1 MFEEFSLGESDNYT
15 LGDTDNFTLDNS
27 FEVDNLELQDKDS
40 DKIDIEDFYKNFV
53 GAFVNS
59 KYKENEYEDF
69 ILQGKI
75 KAKLIYDFFKIK
87 PFQKPSEAE
96 KEKITELCNK
106 LISEAEI
113 FTRTDVEKRNI
124 LVNCI
129 GTLKSIFTT
138 GKSSIISERL
148 KELTWNSL
156 EITIDEKC
164 EDGIVSMS
172 EIVSLLKAGIKLGLV
187 YDFESK
193 RSFFNELKNKI
204 DERNARIESFEVVF
218 KEWFEEYAS
227 KNPEAYSTTLKNQLI
242 IARKYKELE
251 FLAGNNKNTS
261 DKEYVLN
268 FEENLS
274 KLGIKLGEK
283 TIKKKTKSQKSGKE
297 TEAET
302 KNEIETETAEPDK
315 IETVEKKKI
324 TPKKQIT
331 SDMIFVDEG
340 SFMMGNDNTVLN
352 EKPEHLVLLKSFYIC
367 NHEVTQSEYLSVME
381 NNPSVFCSNPVEGEL
396 QENRPVEYVS
406 WFDAIYY
413 CNKKSIIEGLIPC
426 YSIHGETNPGSWQYS
441 PHKGNDFIDTVNC
454 NFEANGYRLPTEAE
468 WEYAAKGA
476 GKSKKCKFAG
486 SNDIDA
492 VAWYSNNS
500 EDKTH
505 EVRKKSPN
513 ELGLFDMTGNV
524 YEWCWDRYD
533 YYSSSDTKNPHGAL
547 WASSRVLRGGS
558 WHGNDYNGSVTNRN
572 NDFPK
577 NRFGYY
583 GFRVVRSV
591 K

>member
-1 MFEEFSLGESDNYT
+1 MSEEFSLGESDNYT
-15 LGDTDNFTLDNS
+15 LGDTDTFTLDNS
-27 FEVDNLELQDKDS
+27 FEVDTSELQDKDS

-156 EITIDEKC
+156 DITIDEKC

-172 EIVSLLKAGIKLGLV
+172 EIVNLLKAGIKLGLV

-193 RSFFNELKNKI
+193 KSFFNELKNKI

-251 FLAGNNKNTS
+251 LLAGNNIKTS
-261 DKEYVLN
+261 DKEYVIN
-268 FEENLS
+268 FEKNLE
-274 KLGIKLGEK
+274 KLGIKLGERK
-283 TIKKKTKSQKSGKE
+283 EKKQTAKETKDFDKDSYKEIDEIVLPETGIETIKENQ
-297 TEAET
+297 
-302 KNEIETETAEPDK
+302 NINL
-315 IETVEKKKI
+315 
-324 TPKKQIT
+324 TP
-331 SDMIFVDEG
+331 DMIFVEG
-340 SFMMGNDNTVLN
+340 GTFNMGCNNQERN
-352 EKPEHLVLLKSFYIC
+352 ERPVHQVSIKDFYISNHLVS
-367 NHEVTQSEYLSVME
+367 QQEYMSLMN
-381 NNPSVFCSNPVEGEL
+381 NNPSYFEDNNNPVESI
-396 QENRPVEYVS
+396 S
-406 WFDAIYY
+406 WYNAIEY
-413 CNKKSIIEGLIPC
+413 CNRKSVLDNLTPC
-426 YSIHGETNPGSWQYS
+426 YTLNGVDDVSRW
-441 PHKGNDFIDTVNC
+441 DTKLEKWDNIFC
-454 NFEANGYRLPTEAE
+454 NISVNGYRLPTEEE
-468 WEYAAKGA
+468 WEYAARG
-476 GKSKKCKFAG
+476 GKKLSANNYLYSG
-486 SNDIDA
+486 SNDINS
-492 VAWYSNNS
+492 VAFYYVNSNDS
-500 EDKTH
+500 TH
-505 EVRKKSPN
+505 NIMQLQPN
-513 ELGLFDMTGNV
+513 ELGIYDMSGNV
-524 YEWCWDRYD
+524 SEWCWDWFYK
-533 YYSSSDTKNPHGAL
+533 YTEPNQINPTRKL
-547 WASSRVLRGGS
+547 TNFFRIIRGGG
-558 WHGNDYNGSVTNRN
+558 WNDIAFSCRVSFRN
-572 NDFPK
+572 YAAPNMK
-577 NRFGYY
+577 NNKI
-583 GFRVVRSV
+583 GFRVVRSHLP
-591 K
+591 